1 MPGHSR
7 STSNRVELWHY
18 GMAMVTVATA
28 FGVALLAQSVF
39 AAGFWFIFLV
49 AVIASARMGKG
60 PGWLAIFLST
70 AAVKYLFTSS
80 SYILPRTSDYILF
93 VSNFLAS
100 AVAVSWAVFQASR
113 PEAPGRDPSDVDG
126 QIRNRTAA
134 LE

>member
-18 GMAMVTVATA
+18 GIAMVAVATA
-28 FGVALLAQSVF
+28 FGVALVAQSVF

-49 AVIASARMGKG
+49 AVIVSARLGKG
-60 PGWLAIFLST
+60 PGWLAILLSA

-80 SYILPRTSDYILF
+80 SYILPRTADDILF

-100 AVAVSWAVFQASR
+100 AMAVSWVTFQVSR
-113 PEAPGRDPSDVDG
+113 PEALGD
-126 QIRNRTAA
+126 
-134 LE
+134 L